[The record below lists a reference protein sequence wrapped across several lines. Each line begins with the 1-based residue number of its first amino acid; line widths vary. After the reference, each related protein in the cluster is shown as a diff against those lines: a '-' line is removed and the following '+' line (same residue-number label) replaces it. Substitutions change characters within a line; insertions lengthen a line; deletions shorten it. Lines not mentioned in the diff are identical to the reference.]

1 MATIIGSTTRRK
13 RRKRLQGTAVPE
25 PNPTPEPVPEPAPD
39 SSSVLIGRD
48 LCRKMV
54 HYPREVAVDP
64 DTQRRDVPE
73 WVRKEDNGLFH
84 AFCVAHDILGTSYR
98 PMECLYW
105 DGFS

>member
-13 RRKRLQGTAVPE
+13 RRKRLQGTAVPDPSPE
-25 PNPTPEPVPEPAPD
+25 PAPEPVPE
-39 SSSVLIGRD
+39 SSSVLTGKE

-54 HYPREVAVDP
+54 QYPREVAVDP
-64 DTQRRDVPE
+64 DTQRREVPE
-73 WVRKEDNGLFH
+73 WVRKEDHGLFH

-105 DGFS
+105 DGSG